1 MAVLISLCDYS
12 ASVDVSVVDR
22 QRPGEVVLNRSFS
35 VCRFHSD
42 QRNGNV
48 AIPVGPVRLSLRNR
62 GTSVVSGELLA
73 RFHAMAIQDLK
84 PIKQR

>member
-12 ASVDVSVVDR
+12 VAVEVSVVDR
-22 QRPGEVVLNRSFS
+22 QRAGEVVLNRSFS
-35 VCRFHSD
+35 VCGFRSD
-42 QRNGNV
+42 QRNGYV
-48 AIPVGPVRLSLRNR
+48 AISVGPIRLSLRN
-62 GTSVVSGELLA
+62 GGKSVVSGELLA

>member
-1 MAVLISLCDYS
+1 VAVLVSLCDYS

-22 QRPGEVVLNRSFS
+22 QRPGKVVLNRSFS

-48 AIPVGPVRLSLRNR
+48 AIPVGPVRLSVRN
-62 GTSVVSGELLA
+62 GGMSVVSGELLA
-73 RFHAMAIQDLK
+73 RFDAMAMQDPK